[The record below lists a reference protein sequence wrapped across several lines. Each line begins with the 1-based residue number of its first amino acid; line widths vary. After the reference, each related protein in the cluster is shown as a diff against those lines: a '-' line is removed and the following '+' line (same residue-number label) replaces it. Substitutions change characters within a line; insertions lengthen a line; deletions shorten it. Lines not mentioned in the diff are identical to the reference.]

1 MLKLFSAIST
11 ILLGGFMQPKIKLL
25 DGVALVEDLPEL
37 GLYRGQVGTVVEI
50 YEQEVAFEVEFVDP
64 TGDTYA
70 METLKAQ
77 QLMLLH
83 RQPLLISA

>member
-1 MLKLFSAIST
+1 
-11 ILLGGFMQPKIKLL
+11 MQPKIKLL

-50 YEQEVAFEVEFVDP
+50 YEQGTAFEVEFVDE

-70 METLKAQ
+70 METLKSQ